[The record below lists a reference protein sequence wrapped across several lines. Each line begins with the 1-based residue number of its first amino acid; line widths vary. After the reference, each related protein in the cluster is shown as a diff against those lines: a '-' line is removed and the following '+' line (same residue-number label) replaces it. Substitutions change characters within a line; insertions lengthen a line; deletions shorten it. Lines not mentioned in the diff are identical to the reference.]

1 MLALLVVVG
10 LGSVAATIWIGST
23 VKEETV
29 VANPYETGLRYDEE
43 RRARAAAAGLGDT
56 AALPAQ
62 SAHGRGPAPPS
73 ARPEQPVRPERSG
86 AERAAES
93 RDAPRGDELTL
104 TISPDPPRALSEL
117 TFTVGVRRDG
127 AAVEGAEVSI
137 DLQMPGMYMGENRIA
152 LAPAGGGL
160 YRGTGTV
167 VRCPSGKRR
176 WEAAI
181 TARRPGGGAPLART
195 FSFEVAER

>member
-10 LGSVAATIWIGST
+10 LGSVAATIWIGAT

-62 SAHGRGPAPPS
+62 SAHGRGPPPAP
-73 ARPEQPVRPERSG
+73 ARPERSVHPERSG

-93 RDAPRGDELTL
+93 RDELTL
-104 TISPDPPRALSEL
+104 TIAPDPPREMAEL

-127 AAVEGAEVSI
+127 VAVEGAEVAI